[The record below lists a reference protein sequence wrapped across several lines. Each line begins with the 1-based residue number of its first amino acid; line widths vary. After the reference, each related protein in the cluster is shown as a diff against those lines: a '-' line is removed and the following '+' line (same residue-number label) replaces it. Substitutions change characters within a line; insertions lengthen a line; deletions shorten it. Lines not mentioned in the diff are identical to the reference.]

1 MRAAIGLPLLL
12 AGFGLF
18 LPACGR
24 QEEDRPVYNRVL
36 GDAATGAPTASPAV
50 DVGILRDQAA
60 YQPAKFA
67 EAQPSAAAGGA
78 EAEAVLQVARGALQS
93 ALDLDA
99 ATLLESF
106 VPEQVKALT
115 DDLAPI
121 DEAID
126 AGKKFNAAVR
136 DKTKDRPP
144 EQAEAMKKLDALPQQ
159 LVATIS
165 AALKADVLDADNAII
180 TVDPAKFQEGFTAL
194 MAEYGPALA
203 AVSVPAPGAPGAA
216 SGPGQPAGTAAL
228 PPGMAAPSGG
238 FTPEMLASVA
248 SESGDAVAGLP
259 GVKLRRVGD
268 AWKIDIQHT
277 ISEEEAELVNEAA
290 ALAREMFDQLYGR
303 IEAAPKLDDQ
313 TLTNIAMQTAMP
325 MTGRFMLLFQR
336 AQELFGAGAAAGDGA
351 ASAPAE
357 PEAPGRV
364 RPGATKPAGK
374 PEPKDPNKP

>member
-1 MRAAIGLPLLL
+1 MRAAIGFPLLL
-12 AGFGLF
+12 AGIGLF

-36 GDAATGAPTASPAV
+36 GDTAVGAPPAAPAV

-60 YQPAKFA
+60 YQPAKYA
-67 EAQPSAAAGGA
+67 EAQPAAGGGG
-78 EAEAVLQVARGALQS
+78 EADAALQVARNALQS
-93 ALDLDA
+93 LVELDA

-106 VPEQVKALT
+106 VPEQVKALAE
-115 DDLAPI
+115 DLAPI
-121 DEAID
+121 EEAID

-144 EQAEAMKKLDALPQQ
+144 EQAEAMKKLDTLPQQ

-165 AALKADVLDADNAII
+165 AALKADVLDADNAVVS
-180 TVDPAKFQEGFTAL
+180 VDSAKFQEGFSAL
-194 MAEYGPALA
+194 MAEFGPALA
-203 AVSVPAPGAPGAA
+203 AVSAAAPGAA
-216 SGPGQPAGTAAL
+216 GAAASPGQPAAL
-228 PPGMAAPSGG
+228 PPGMAAPPGAL
-238 FTPEMLASVA
+238 TPEMLAEIA
-248 SESGDAVAGLP
+248 AQSGDAVAGLP

-277 ISEEEAELVNEAA
+277 INDEEAELVNEAA
-290 ALAREMFDQLYGR
+290 ALARELFDQLYGK

-313 TLTNIAMQTAMP
+313 ALTNIAMQTVMP

-336 AQELFGAGAAAGDGA
+336 AQELFGRSDAPGDAA

-357 PEAPGRV
+357 PEAPGQV

-374 PEPKDPNKP
+374 PEPKEPNKP

>member
-12 AGFGLF
+12 AGVGLF

-36 GDAATGAPTASPAV
+36 GDAATGAPPASPAV

-60 YQPAKFA
+60 YQPAKYA
-67 EAQPSAAAGGA
+67 EAQPAAGGGGA
-78 EAEAVLQVARGALQS
+78 EAEAVLQVARNALQS

-106 VPEQVKALT
+106 VPDQVKALT

-121 DEAID
+121 EEAID
-126 AGKKFNAAVR
+126 AGRKFNAAVR

-144 EQAEAMKKLDALPQQ
+144 EQAEAMKKLDALPQR
-159 LVATIS
+159 LVAMIS
-165 AALKADVLDADNAII
+165 EALKADVLDADNAVI

-194 MAEYGPALA
+194 VTEYGEALA
-203 AVSVPAPGAPGAA
+203 ALSVAPPGMPGAA
-216 SGPGQPAGTAAL
+216 APGQPAP
-228 PPGMAAPSGG
+228 PPGMAAPPGAL
-238 FTPEMLASVA
+238 TPEMLASIA
-248 SESGDAVAGLP
+248 SESGEAVADLP
-259 GVKLRRVGD
+259 SFKLRRVGD
-268 AWKIDIQHT
+268 AWKLDIQHT

-290 ALAREMFDQLYGR
+290 ALARELFDQLYGK

-313 TLTNIAMQTAMP
+313 TLTNIAMQTVMP

-336 AQELFGAGAAAGDGA
+336 AQDLFGASAAAGEDS

-357 PEAPGRV
+357 PEAPGQV
-364 RPGATKPAGK
+364 RPGATRPAGK
-374 PEPKDPNKP
+374 PDSKDPNKP